1 MIFLILC
8 IPHCALLS
16 PPVLNPFDISQNFQR
31 KVEDDDSNGFS
42 DQFMNP
48 IARHKL
54 IPILFLL
61 SQYARYFGGDLK
73 LISME
78 GYGTDVY
85 IHLNRLSSSR
95 EPLQ

>member
-1 MIFLILC
+1 MIFLILY
-8 IPHCALLS
+8 IPHRSFLS
-16 PPVLNPFDISQNFQR
+16 TPALNPFDT
-31 KVEDDDSNGFS
+31 EDDDSNGFS
-42 DQFMNP
+42 NQFMNP
-48 IARHKL
+48 FAKHEL
-54 IPILFLL
+54 TPVLFLL

-95 EPLQ
+95 EPLP

>member
-1 MIFLILC
+1 MVCRCRDWYVIPRGCERIERHVLIVLDFLFFFFR
-8 IPHCALLS
+8 
-16 PPVLNPFDISQNFQR
+16 V
-31 KVEDDDSNGFS
+31 
-42 DQFMNP
+42 
-48 IARHKL
+48 
-54 IPILFLL
+54 
-61 SQYARYFGGDLK
+61 QYARYFGGDLR

>member
-1 MIFLILC
+1 MFTYFAVPTCPSVPLSLAVLTVLTVLC
-8 IPHCALLS
+8 LFEYGIEKTD
-16 PPVLNPFDISQNFQR
+16 PVVFW
-31 KVEDDDSNGFS
+31 
-42 DQFMNP
+42 
-48 IARHKL
+48 
-54 IPILFLL
+54 
-61 SQYARYFGGDLK
+61 QYARYFGGDLK

>member
-1 MIFLILC
+1 MD
-8 IPHCALLS
+8 A
-16 PPVLNPFDISQNFQR
+16 
-31 KVEDDDSNGFS
+31 VEDRCSEVYKSEVAAEDEDTRVLAVSANINCN
-42 DQFMNP
+42 Q
-48 IARHKL
+48 
-54 IPILFLL
+54 ILTHTLPTL